1 MFIQYEIA
9 EAAAVAQRKFYEEHP
24 GPNQMS
30 SAGIHEYINKRVEK
44 VRKSTLSTLKKHL
57 PVADPKQ
64 TDEFLEQ
71 VKLHYEMHSEAT
83 LEMSQEKLWALAV
96 SAMQPSQ
103 KVKWLE
109 RWNKSASFRE
119 TQKFPKPGFNDADF
133 VRWLHKATWW
143 SQVLFLHPLVNC
155 DLLL

>member
-1 MFIQYEIA
+1 MFIQHEIA
-9 EAAAVAQRKFYEEHP
+9 EAATVAQRKFYEEHL

-57 PVADPKQ
+57 PIADPKQ

-83 LEMSQEKLWALAV
+83 LEMS
-96 SAMQPSQ
+96 
-103 KVKWLE
+103 
-109 RWNKSASFRE
+109 
-119 TQKFPKPGFNDADF
+119 
-133 VRWLHKATWW
+133 
-143 SQVLFLHPLVNC
+143 
-155 DLLL
+155 